1 MPRVTDP
8 SVAIIMFTGSV
19 GSHLEGVLNVG
30 ISLTSLCLCCGSA
43 LIQHPM
49 LDVYGTKGGRS
60 NVGRRAILHLPVIA
74 TNRVLVF
81 VSTTCV
87 ARAGRA
93 QSEKEDW
100 IYYPWY
106 SKKNQKSLCPDSNQ
120 LG

>member
-1 MPRVTDP
+1 
-8 SVAIIMFTGSV
+8 MFTGIV
-19 GSHLEGVLNVG
+19 GSHPEGVLSVG
-30 ISLTSLCLCCGSA
+30 IYPTSLYICCGSA

-60 NVGRRAILHLPVIA
+60 SIGRRVILHLPVIS

-93 QSEKEDW
+93 QAEE
-100 IYYPWY
+100 
-106 SKKNQKSLCPDSNQ
+106 
-120 LG
+120 

>member
-1 MPRVTDP
+1 
-8 SVAIIMFTGSV
+8 MFTGIV
-19 GSHLEGVLNVG
+19 GSHPEGVLSVG
-30 ISLTSLCLCCGSA
+30 ISLTSLCICLGSA

-60 NVGRRAILHLPVIA
+60 NVGRRVILHLPVIS

-93 QSEKEDW
+93 QSVE
-100 IYYPWY
+100 
-106 SKKNQKSLCPDSNQ
+106 
-120 LG
+120 